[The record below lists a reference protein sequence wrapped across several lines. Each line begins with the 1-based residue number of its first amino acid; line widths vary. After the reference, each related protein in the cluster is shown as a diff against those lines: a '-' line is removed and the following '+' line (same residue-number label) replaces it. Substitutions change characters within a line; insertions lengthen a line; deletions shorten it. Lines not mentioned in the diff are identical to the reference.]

1 MAFLNSCSII
11 TFFTVRFIFVYFLQT
26 PPLLPKKPMEVI
38 FFDFVDLRTS
48 KIFLEFPLV
57 DNTTKISFFF
67 FPIPSS
73 ALENIF
79 SYLKSLAHAVNVEE
93 SSAKLIAG

>member
-1 MAFLNSCSII
+1 MAFLN
-11 TFFTVRFIFVYFLQT
+11 FAVLLLFTVRFIFVYFLQT
-26 PPLLPKKPMEVI
+26 PPLLPKTYGSN
-38 FFDFVDLRTS
+38 FFDFADLRTS

-67 FPIPSS
+67 PIPSS

-79 SYLKSLAHAVNVEE
+79 SYLKSLAHAVVLR